1 MKTMEGGGKMLKA
14 LNHVIDYIED
24 HLIDDDLSLEIIS
37 EYAGVSDYHFR
48 KIFFY
53 LSGLTLSEYIKNRKL
68 SEASMDLLNGEKV
81 TEVAL
86 KYGYQSMDGFSR
98 AFKKWSGFLPS
109 DVIKTGVSKSFPKLS
124 FVIHV
129 KGGVNMEFRIEDKP
143 AFNLV
148 GVSKRVPMQFEGVNN
163 EIVKLAEKI
172 TDKQREEMHS
182 LQNIEPY
189 EIVNA
194 SYEVDAKF
202 LKEEG
207 YLTHL
212 IGVLTTENQISDLL
226 EKVPV
231 DAYTWAIFPNEGPFP
246 STLQETMAK
255 VYSEWLPSSNYEVI
269 NAPAFSFT
277 KMDKDKN
284 DYAYSEVW
292 IPVRKRY

>member
-1 MKTMEGGGKMLKA
+1 MLNE

-24 HLIDDDLSLEIIS
+24 HLTDEISLEKIS
-37 EYAGVSDYHFR
+37 EYAGVSDFHFR

-53 LSGLTLSEYIKNRKL
+53 LSGLTLNEYIKNRKL

-81 TEVAL
+81 TDVAL
-86 KYGYQSMDGFSR
+86 KYGYQSMDGFTR

-109 DVIKTGVSKSFPKLS
+109 DVIKKGISKSFPKLS
-124 FVIHV
+124 FIITV
-129 KGGVNMEFRIEDKP
+129 KGGITMEFRIEDKP

-163 EIVKLAEKI
+163 EIVKLAQSI
-172 TDKQREEMHS
+172 TDEQKEEMHS

-189 EIVNA
+189 EIINA
-194 SYEVDAKF
+194 SYEADANF

-212 IGVLTTENQISDLL
+212 IGVLTTENQVSYLL

-231 DAYTWAIFPNEGPFP
+231 KAYTWAIFPNEGPFP
-246 STLQETMAK
+246 YTLQDTMAK
-255 VYSEWLPSSNYEVI
+255 IYSEWLPSSDYEVI

-277 KMDKDKN
+277 KMDKDKK
-284 DYAYSEVW
+284 DFAYSEVW
-292 IPVRKRY
+292 IPVHKR